1 MFERILYPTDFGGYA
16 WPNLACVLQS
26 LPTCREVILV
36 HAVDVEKL
44 QHNLLPGYLADD
56 EARIRALAGGQ
67 FERWIRAL
75 KTRGLEARWFLPTG
89 VPSREVLGIARQER
103 PDLIVVGKQSPSRI
117 LERYLDATSEGV
129 LKGAECPV
137 LVTKYPVVAELG
149 PEECEQV
156 CGHMFQ
162 RVLYATDWS
171 EAAEDALRV
180 VRRFRGLGTETV
192 LAVHVLDRGLLG
204 HLSAEQAEEYA
215 RRDQERLDDL
225 SRRLRFHGLTVETR
239 FRVGKAPEEIE
250 REAATRGIH
259 LVVMG
264 YVGRS
269 GWRNAV
275 WGSTTERV
283 VRHTAQAVLVIKGQG
298 PGTD

>member
-1 MFERILYPTDFGGYA
+1 MFARLLYPTDFGEYA

-36 HAVDVEKL
+36 HVVDVEKL
-44 QHNLLPGYLADD
+44 QHNLLPAYLAEE
-56 EARIRALAGGQ
+56 EAQIRALAEQ
-67 FERWIRAL
+67 TLERWARDL
-75 KTRGLEARWFLPTG
+75 KARGVEARWVLPTG
-89 VPSREVLGIARQER
+89 VPSIEVLKAARREC
-103 PDLIVVGKQSPSRI
+103 PDLIIVGKQSRSRV

-137 LVTKYPVVAELG
+137 LVTKYHVVAELG
-149 PEECEQV
+149 PEECEQA
-156 CGHMFQ
+156 CGRMFR

-171 EAAEDALRV
+171 QAAEDALKVMRG
-180 VRRFRGLGTETV
+180 FRELGTEAV

-215 RRDQERLDDL
+215 RRDRERLDDL
-225 SRRLRFHGLTVETR
+225 ARRLRFHGLTVETR
-239 FRVGKAPEEIE
+239 FRIGKAPEEIS
-250 REAATRGIH
+250 REAEVRGIH

-283 VRHTAQAVLVIKGQG
+283 VRHTAQAVLVIKGES
-298 PGTD
+298 PGTE